1 MTIHTSTEARPL
13 AHGAQRRLAFR
24 YTAAATALLGIT
36 AALFAARA
44 EPPGSRDADPAPAQ
58 HAVPGTALH
67 HPITGQFQRHALN
80 ALLVPL
86 LDDAE
91 PARWTDTA
99 LRYFCGPETRV
110 EIDGQPLVP
119 GAAVPATAFTVR
131 WHIDQCWP
139 LDKAAFEL
147 SGVVDLVVYHEDTG
161 LSAIVSAQRL
171 RIATNKGSA
180 SLAAPFAAAM
190 ELGGSGSA
198 SAQ

>member
-1 MTIHTSTEARPL
+1 MNFKHK
-13 AHGAQRRLAFR
+13 
-24 YTAAATALLGIT
+24 AAKVAISAATATALLGAAGT
-36 AALFAARA
+36 AQAAFQ
-44 EPPGSRDADPAPAQ
+44 GRDATGAASPTPALLA
-58 HAVPGTALH
+58 APGTALD
-67 HPITGQFQRHALN
+67 HPITGQFQRRALN

-91 PARWTDTA
+91 PVRWTDTA
-99 LRYFCGPETRV
+99 LRHFCGPGTRV

-139 LDKAAFEL
+139 LDCAAFEL
-147 SGVVDLVVYHEDTG
+147 SGVVDLVVYREDTG

-180 SLAAPFAAAM
+180 SLAAPFSAAM

-198 SAQ
+198 SPQ